1 MTLDLTCT
9 ECEASFELEV
19 QDLLDA
25 PKTLDCPNCEA
36 KAPARKAE
44 ALASAVD
51 DLMRAMKELAPKFS
65 ISLNAETDDLTAR
78 PAAVDDD
85 EEEADSDEDSEEDE
99 EADEDD
105 EDSDSED
112 SDDELE
118 FDR

>member
-1 MTLDLTCT
+1 VTLDLTCS

-36 KAPARKAE
+36 KAPVRKAE

-51 DLMRAMKELAPKFS
+51 DLMHAMKELAPKFG
-65 ISLNAETDDLTAR
+65 ISLAVETDDLMPR
-78 PAAVDDD
+78 AAASDD
-85 EEEADSDEDSEEDE
+85 DEDSE
-99 EADEDD
+99 ADEDEKDDADDESD
-105 EDSDSED
+105 EDDSDAEE

>member
-65 ISLNAETDDLTAR
+65 ISLTAETDEGQRLRQNSPFPGIIPPEEVWEIKAR
-78 PAAVDDD
+78 HRQTFRAA
-85 EEEADSDEDSEEDE
+85 AKN
-99 EADEDD
+99 
-105 EDSDSED
+105 
-112 SDDELE
+112 L
-118 FDR
+118 